1 MKKSFIIIILALV
14 ASFAS
19 AQNGVTFVVDEN
31 LAPIDED
38 ALDMEDSQLRGSSA
52 LYGIFREEGVLEP
65 IWIAKSFSDDERFYT
80 FKGKDVFFQTI
91 VRAYAEHRPLV
102 LSPDMVWL
110 LISQGFARYVNA
122 HSDELRNQIV
132 SHTEKM
138 DLVVETEKDLL
149 HEDADWKKLIAGF
162 AAQINE
168 YTKGDVAK
176 TITADFTTTGVT
188 ERIVSQVTLME
199 TVKTYFDYV
208 VHYMGCGIPSI
219 TLMGTPQ
226 DWQKV
231 LEKTEQL
238 EKYGMGDWF
247 KSLKPILT
255 EFIKASEGKPNQA
268 FWQNMVKKENPDKL
282 VGNKVCDFRKPTVLD
297 GWMLK
302 LFPDENGLTLDQVPH
317 IHEMPSER
325 VYVDFRYQVIDIAN
339 GNVIVDTPMELIAGY
354 IGTEVDTLTH
364 ALTPK
369 MGWMVRQI
377 ESNEKIV
384 ESLKKKAEE
393 DSFDGLDLRVNRV
406 PEHLAQLKYIKR
418 LTLNFTDKVALP
430 EWFYGLQIDNLTI
443 KGEMS
448 DEQEAAIKKHFPK
461 ADIRRIRKTLIVT
474 NEPLIIVDSV
484 IFKGKLSDI
493 DPATIKSQRVLKD
506 AAATAVYGSQGKNG
520 VIEIT
525 TKGFVKQRAEEPSK
539 TAIALKAGD
548 KISGTVND
556 VNGPLM
562 GALGCGIDVNGRS
575 VASTVTDS
583 LGMFTIK
590 IKSPQDSLRISYV
603 GMKTMK
609 VAINPS
615 YVQFHQIP
623 HYHFELVN
631 VSPQRDLKMLR
642 RQTAHR
648 NLPIPQREV
657 TNAVMPFSMKE
668 IEAFEIEAEGDGVPN
683 ENNPRIQVSLSDEEQ
698 TLVMSVNDLGFN
710 LFRKVGASESILLSP
725 LGMTYALGLINNG
738 AAGKTRTQI
747 NQVLGCD
754 DKKAANINKFCR
766 KMLTETPKLDKLAT
780 IDISNEF
787 TSHKNIQPKPAFK
800 EVAKDSYD
808 TKFMA
813 SESDQL
819 KFTLVNTINFKGI
832 WTDKFSKAYTQDE
845 MFKGEDGKEQ
855 TVPMMNQTHQFFYTE
870 NDLCQTLCLPYSN
883 GAYQMIVLL
892 PKEGKTVK
900 EVAQSLTADSWEKMY
915 DQMRR
920 VRVDVKLPRFESES
934 EVNLTGI
941 MSALMPNAFNMKKAD
956 FSNLFDLESCIEMI
970 KQKGRIKVD
979 ETGTEAWVATALQG
993 RIAGLDFTKPE
1004 TIVFHATHPFLY
1016 FIREWSTS
1024 TIFFIG
1030 QYMGT

>member
-1 MKKSFIIIILALV
+1 MKKRFIIIILALV

-122 HSDELRNQIV
+122 HSDELRDQIV

-138 DLVVETEKDLL
+138 DLVVETTKNLL
-149 HEDADWKKLIAGF
+149 YEDADWKKLIAGF

-168 YTKGDVAK
+168 YTKGDVGK

-188 ERIVSQVTLME
+188 ERIISQVTLME

-268 FWQNMVKKENPDKL
+268 FWQNMVKKEHPDKL

-302 LFPDENGLTLDQVPH
+302 LFPDENGQTLDQVPH

-506 AAATAVYGSQGKNG
+506 AAATAVYGSQGANG

-525 TKGFVKQRAEEPSK
+525 TK
-539 TAIALKAGD
+539 
-548 KISGTVND
+548 
-556 VNGPLM
+556 
-562 GALGCGIDVNGRS
+562 
-575 VASTVTDS
+575 
-583 LGMFTIK
+583 
-590 IKSPQDSLRISYV
+590 
-603 GMKTMK
+603 
-609 VAINPS
+609 
-615 YVQFHQIP
+615 
-623 HYHFELVN
+623 
-631 VSPQRDLKMLR
+631 
-642 RQTAHR
+642 
-648 NLPIPQREV
+648 QREV

-710 LFRKVGASESILLSP
+710 LFRKVGADESILLSP
-725 LGMTYALGLINNG
+725 LGMTYVLGLINNG

-754 DKKAANINKFCR
+754 DMKAANINEFCR
-766 KMLTETPKLDKLAT
+766 KMLTETPKLDKLAI

-813 SESDQL
+813 SESDLL

-832 WTDKFSKAYTQDE
+832 WTDKFPKAYTQDE
-845 MFKGEDGKEQ
+845 TFKGEDGKEQ
-855 TVPMMNQTHQFFYTE
+855 TVPMMNQTRQFFYTE

-956 FSNLFDLESCIEMI
+956 FSNIFDLESCIEMI

>member
-122 HSDELRNQIV
+122 HSDELRDQIV

-138 DLVVETEKDLL
+138 DLVVETTKNLL
-149 HEDADWKKLIAGF
+149 YEDADWKKLIAGF

-268 FWQNMVKKENPDKL
+268 FWQNMVKKEHPDKL

-525 TKGFVKQRAEEPSK
+525 TK
-539 TAIALKAGD
+539 
-548 KISGTVND
+548 
-556 VNGPLM
+556 
-562 GALGCGIDVNGRS
+562 
-575 VASTVTDS
+575 
-583 LGMFTIK
+583 
-590 IKSPQDSLRISYV
+590 
-603 GMKTMK
+603 
-609 VAINPS
+609 
-615 YVQFHQIP
+615 
-623 HYHFELVN
+623 
-631 VSPQRDLKMLR
+631 
-642 RQTAHR
+642 
-648 NLPIPQREV
+648 QREV

-710 LFRKVGASESILLSP
+710 LFRKVGAGESILLSP

-832 WTDKFSKAYTQDE
+832 WTDKFPKAYTQDE

-870 NDLCQTLCLPYSN
+870 NDLYQALCLPYSN
-883 GAYQMIVLL
+883 GAYQMIVML
-892 PKEGKTVK
+892 PKKGKTVQ
-900 EVAQSLTADSWEKMY
+900 EVAQSLTADSWEKCY

-920 VRVDVKLPRFESES
+920 VLVDVKLPRFESS
-934 EVNLTGI
+934 SDVNLTDI

-956 FSNLFDLESCIEMI
+956 FSNLFDYASRIAMI
-970 KQKGRIKVD
+970 KQLGNIKVD
-979 ETGTEAWVATALQG
+979 ETGTEARVVTALQG
-993 RIAGLDFTKPE
+993 RIAGLDLTKPDP
-1004 TIVFHATHPFLY
+1004 VRFHATHPFLY
-1016 FIREWSTS
+1016 FIREWSTN

-1030 QYMGT
+1030 QYMGS

>member
-52 LYGIFREEGVLEP
+52 LYGIFRDEGVLEP

-138 DLVVETEKDLL
+138 DLVVETTKNLL
-149 HEDADWKKLIAGF
+149 YEDADWKKLIAGF

-506 AAATAVYGSQGKNG
+506 AAATAVYGSQGANG

-525 TKGFVKQRAEEPSK
+525 TK
-539 TAIALKAGD
+539 
-548 KISGTVND
+548 
-556 VNGPLM
+556 
-562 GALGCGIDVNGRS
+562 
-575 VASTVTDS
+575 
-583 LGMFTIK
+583 
-590 IKSPQDSLRISYV
+590 
-603 GMKTMK
+603 
-609 VAINPS
+609 
-615 YVQFHQIP
+615 
-623 HYHFELVN
+623 
-631 VSPQRDLKMLR
+631 
-642 RQTAHR
+642 
-648 NLPIPQREV
+648 QREV

-832 WTDKFSKAYTQDE
+832 WTDKFPKAYTQDE

>member
-122 HSDELRNQIV
+122 HSDELRDQIV

-138 DLVVETEKDLL
+138 DLVVETKKDLL

-302 LFPDENGLTLDQVPH
+302 LFPDENGQTLDQVPH

-506 AAATAVYGSQGKNG
+506 AAATAVYGSQGANG

-525 TKGFVKQRAEEPSK
+525 TK
-539 TAIALKAGD
+539 
-548 KISGTVND
+548 
-556 VNGPLM
+556 
-562 GALGCGIDVNGRS
+562 
-575 VASTVTDS
+575 
-583 LGMFTIK
+583 
-590 IKSPQDSLRISYV
+590 
-603 GMKTMK
+603 
-609 VAINPS
+609 
-615 YVQFHQIP
+615 
-623 HYHFELVN
+623 
-631 VSPQRDLKMLR
+631 
-642 RQTAHR
+642 
-648 NLPIPQREV
+648 QREV

-683 ENNPRIQVSLSDEEQ
+683 ENNPRIQINLSDEEQ

-710 LFRKVGASESILLSP
+710 LFRKVGADESILLSP

-738 AAGKTRTQI
+738 AGGKTRTQI

-787 TSHKNIQPKPAFK
+787 TSHKNYKPKPAFK

-1030 QYMGT
+1030 QYMGS

>member
-122 HSDELRNQIV
+122 HSDELRDQIV

-138 DLVVETEKDLL
+138 DLVVETKKNLL
-149 HEDADWKKLIAGF
+149 YEDADWKKLIAGF

-302 LFPDENGLTLDQVPH
+302 LFPDENGQTLDQVPH

-525 TKGFVKQRAEEPSK
+525 TK
-539 TAIALKAGD
+539 
-548 KISGTVND
+548 
-556 VNGPLM
+556 
-562 GALGCGIDVNGRS
+562 
-575 VASTVTDS
+575 
-583 LGMFTIK
+583 
-590 IKSPQDSLRISYV
+590 
-603 GMKTMK
+603 
-609 VAINPS
+609 
-615 YVQFHQIP
+615 
-623 HYHFELVN
+623 
-631 VSPQRDLKMLR
+631 
-642 RQTAHR
+642 
-648 NLPIPQREV
+648 QREV

-668 IEAFEIEAEGDGVPN
+668 IEGFGFEAEGDGVPN
-683 ENNPRIQVSLSDEEQ
+683 ENNPRIQINLSDEEQ

-710 LFRKVGASESILLSP
+710 LFRKVGADESILLSP

-738 AAGKTRTQI
+738 AGGKTRTQI

-787 TSHKNIQPKPAFK
+787 TSHKNYKPKPAFK

-870 NDLCQTLCLPYSN
+870 NDLYQALCLPYSN
-883 GAYQMIVLL
+883 GAYQMIVML
-892 PKEGKTVK
+892 PKEGKTVQ

-1030 QYMGT
+1030 QYMGS

>member
-122 HSDELRNQIV
+122 HSDELRDQIV

-138 DLVVETEKDLL
+138 DLVVETKKNLL
-149 HEDADWKKLIAGF
+149 YEDADWKKLIAGF

-302 LFPDENGLTLDQVPH
+302 LFPDENGQTLDQVPH

-525 TKGFVKQRAEEPSK
+525 TK
-539 TAIALKAGD
+539 
-548 KISGTVND
+548 
-556 VNGPLM
+556 
-562 GALGCGIDVNGRS
+562 
-575 VASTVTDS
+575 
-583 LGMFTIK
+583 
-590 IKSPQDSLRISYV
+590 
-603 GMKTMK
+603 
-609 VAINPS
+609 
-615 YVQFHQIP
+615 
-623 HYHFELVN
+623 
-631 VSPQRDLKMLR
+631 
-642 RQTAHR
+642 
-648 NLPIPQREV
+648 QREV

-683 ENNPRIQVSLSDEEQ
+683 ENNPRIQINLSDEEQ

-710 LFRKVGASESILLSP
+710 LFRKVGADESILLSP

-738 AAGKTRTQI
+738 AGGKTRTQI

-787 TSHKNIQPKPAFK
+787 TSHKNYKPKPAFK

-1030 QYMGT
+1030 QYMGS

>member
-168 YTKGDVAK
+168 YTKGDVGK

-238 EKYGMGDWF
+238 EKHGMGDWF

-302 LFPDENGLTLDQVPH
+302 LFPDENGQTLDQVPH

-506 AAATAVYGSQGKNG
+506 AAATAVYGSQGANG

-525 TKGFVKQRAEEPSK
+525 TK
-539 TAIALKAGD
+539 
-548 KISGTVND
+548 
-556 VNGPLM
+556 
-562 GALGCGIDVNGRS
+562 
-575 VASTVTDS
+575 
-583 LGMFTIK
+583 
-590 IKSPQDSLRISYV
+590 
-603 GMKTMK
+603 
-609 VAINPS
+609 
-615 YVQFHQIP
+615 
-623 HYHFELVN
+623 
-631 VSPQRDLKMLR
+631 
-642 RQTAHR
+642 
-648 NLPIPQREV
+648 QREV

-832 WTDKFSKAYTQDE
+832 WTDKFPKAYTQDE

>member
-52 LYGIFREEGVLEP
+52 LYGIFRDEGVLEP

-302 LFPDENGLTLDQVPH
+302 LFPDENGQTLDQVPH

-325 VYVDFRYQVIDIAN
+325 VYVDFRYQVIGIAN

-506 AAATAVYGSQGKNG
+506 AAATAVYGSQGANG

-525 TKGFVKQRAEEPSK
+525 TK
-539 TAIALKAGD
+539 
-548 KISGTVND
+548 
-556 VNGPLM
+556 
-562 GALGCGIDVNGRS
+562 
-575 VASTVTDS
+575 
-583 LGMFTIK
+583 
-590 IKSPQDSLRISYV
+590 
-603 GMKTMK
+603 
-609 VAINPS
+609 
-615 YVQFHQIP
+615 
-623 HYHFELVN
+623 
-631 VSPQRDLKMLR
+631 
-642 RQTAHR
+642 
-648 NLPIPQREV
+648 QREV

-832 WTDKFSKAYTQDE
+832 WTDKFPKAYTQDE

>member
-138 DLVVETEKDLL
+138 DLVVETKKNLL
-149 HEDADWKKLIAGF
+149 YEDADWKKLIAGF

-506 AAATAVYGSQGKNG
+506 AAATAVYGSQGANG

-525 TKGFVKQRAEEPSK
+525 TK
-539 TAIALKAGD
+539 
-548 KISGTVND
+548 
-556 VNGPLM
+556 
-562 GALGCGIDVNGRS
+562 
-575 VASTVTDS
+575 
-583 LGMFTIK
+583 
-590 IKSPQDSLRISYV
+590 
-603 GMKTMK
+603 
-609 VAINPS
+609 
-615 YVQFHQIP
+615 
-623 HYHFELVN
+623 
-631 VSPQRDLKMLR
+631 
-642 RQTAHR
+642 
-648 NLPIPQREV
+648 QREV

-1016 FIREWSTS
+1016 FIREFSTGA
-1024 TIFFIG
+1024 IFFIG
-1030 QYMGT
+1030 QYMGS

>member
-52 LYGIFREEGVLEP
+52 LYGIFRDEGVLEP

-122 HSDELRNQIV
+122 HSDELRDQIV

-138 DLVVETEKDLL
+138 DLVVETKKNLL
-149 HEDADWKKLIAGF
+149 YEDADWKKLIAGF

-302 LFPDENGLTLDQVPH
+302 LFPDENGQTLDQVPH

-506 AAATAVYGSQGKNG
+506 AAATAVYGSQGANG

-525 TKGFVKQRAEEPSK
+525 TK
-539 TAIALKAGD
+539 
-548 KISGTVND
+548 
-556 VNGPLM
+556 
-562 GALGCGIDVNGRS
+562 
-575 VASTVTDS
+575 
-583 LGMFTIK
+583 
-590 IKSPQDSLRISYV
+590 
-603 GMKTMK
+603 
-609 VAINPS
+609 
-615 YVQFHQIP
+615 
-623 HYHFELVN
+623 
-631 VSPQRDLKMLR
+631 
-642 RQTAHR
+642 
-648 NLPIPQREV
+648 QREV

-698 TLVMSVNDLGFN
+698 MLVMSVNDLGFN

>member
-122 HSDELRNQIV
+122 HSDELRDQIV

-302 LFPDENGLTLDQVPH
+302 LFPDENGQTLDQVPH

-506 AAATAVYGSQGKNG
+506 AAATAVYGSQGANG

-525 TKGFVKQRAEEPSK
+525 TK
-539 TAIALKAGD
+539 
-548 KISGTVND
+548 
-556 VNGPLM
+556 
-562 GALGCGIDVNGRS
+562 
-575 VASTVTDS
+575 
-583 LGMFTIK
+583 
-590 IKSPQDSLRISYV
+590 
-603 GMKTMK
+603 
-609 VAINPS
+609 
-615 YVQFHQIP
+615 
-623 HYHFELVN
+623 
-631 VSPQRDLKMLR
+631 
-642 RQTAHR
+642 
-648 NLPIPQREV
+648 QREV

-1030 QYMGT
+1030 HIVS

>member
-65 IWIAKSFSDDERFYT
+65 IWIAMSFSDDERFYT

-122 HSDELRNQIV
+122 HSDELRDQIV

-282 VGNKVCDFRKPTVLD
+282 VGNKICDLRKPTVLD

-506 AAATAVYGSQGKNG
+506 AAATAVYGSQGANG

-525 TKGFVKQRAEEPSK
+525 TK
-539 TAIALKAGD
+539 
-548 KISGTVND
+548 
-556 VNGPLM
+556 
-562 GALGCGIDVNGRS
+562 
-575 VASTVTDS
+575 
-583 LGMFTIK
+583 
-590 IKSPQDSLRISYV
+590 
-603 GMKTMK
+603 
-609 VAINPS
+609 
-615 YVQFHQIP
+615 
-623 HYHFELVN
+623 
-631 VSPQRDLKMLR
+631 
-642 RQTAHR
+642 
-648 NLPIPQREV
+648 QREV

-683 ENNPRIQVSLSDEEQ
+683 ENNPRIQINLSDEEQ

-710 LFRKVGASESILLSP
+710 LFRKVGADESILLSP

-738 AAGKTRTQI
+738 AGGKTRTQI

-787 TSHKNIQPKPAFK
+787 TSHKNYKPKPAFK

-1030 QYMGT
+1030 QYMGS

>member
-506 AAATAVYGSQGKNG
+506 AAATAVYGSQGANG

-525 TKGFVKQRAEEPSK
+525 TK
-539 TAIALKAGD
+539 
-548 KISGTVND
+548 
-556 VNGPLM
+556 
-562 GALGCGIDVNGRS
+562 
-575 VASTVTDS
+575 
-583 LGMFTIK
+583 
-590 IKSPQDSLRISYV
+590 
-603 GMKTMK
+603 
-609 VAINPS
+609 
-615 YVQFHQIP
+615 
-623 HYHFELVN
+623 
-631 VSPQRDLKMLR
+631 
-642 RQTAHR
+642 
-648 NLPIPQREV
+648 QREV

-832 WTDKFSKAYTQDE
+832 WTDKFPKAYTQDE

>member
-52 LYGIFREEGVLEP
+52 LYGIFRDEGVLEP
-65 IWIAKSFSDDERFYT
+65 IWIAKSFSDVERFYT

-138 DLVVETEKDLL
+138 DLVVETTKNLL
-149 HEDADWKKLIAGF
+149 YEDADWKKLIAGF

-525 TKGFVKQRAEEPSK
+525 TK
-539 TAIALKAGD
+539 
-548 KISGTVND
+548 
-556 VNGPLM
+556 
-562 GALGCGIDVNGRS
+562 
-575 VASTVTDS
+575 
-583 LGMFTIK
+583 
-590 IKSPQDSLRISYV
+590 
-603 GMKTMK
+603 
-609 VAINPS
+609 
-615 YVQFHQIP
+615 
-623 HYHFELVN
+623 
-631 VSPQRDLKMLR
+631 
-642 RQTAHR
+642 
-648 NLPIPQREV
+648 QREV

-668 IEAFEIEAEGDGVPN
+668 IEGFGFEAEGDGVPN
-683 ENNPRIQVSLSDEEQ
+683 ENNPRIQINLSDEEQ

-710 LFRKVGASESILLSP
+710 LFRKVGADESILLSP

-738 AAGKTRTQI
+738 AGGKTRTQI

-870 NDLCQTLCLPYSN
+870 NDLYQALCLPYSN
-883 GAYQMIVLL
+883 GAYQMIVML
-892 PKEGKTVK
+892 PKEGKTVQ

-956 FSNLFDLESCIEMI
+956 FSNLFDLESCIKMI

-979 ETGTEAWVATALQG
+979 ETGTEAWVATVLQG

-1030 QYMGT
+1030 QYMGTTSPTNL

>member
-302 LFPDENGLTLDQVPH
+302 LFPDENGQTLDQVPH

-506 AAATAVYGSQGKNG
+506 AAATAVYGSQGANG

-525 TKGFVKQRAEEPSK
+525 TK
-539 TAIALKAGD
+539 
-548 KISGTVND
+548 
-556 VNGPLM
+556 
-562 GALGCGIDVNGRS
+562 
-575 VASTVTDS
+575 
-583 LGMFTIK
+583 
-590 IKSPQDSLRISYV
+590 
-603 GMKTMK
+603 
-609 VAINPS
+609 
-615 YVQFHQIP
+615 
-623 HYHFELVN
+623 
-631 VSPQRDLKMLR
+631 
-642 RQTAHR
+642 
-648 NLPIPQREV
+648 QREV

-780 IDISNEF
+780 IDICRHSC
-787 TSHKNIQPKPAFK
+787 
-800 EVAKDSYD
+800 
-808 TKFMA
+808 
-813 SESDQL
+813 
-819 KFTLVNTINFKGI
+819 
-832 WTDKFSKAYTQDE
+832 
-845 MFKGEDGKEQ
+845 
-855 TVPMMNQTHQFFYTE
+855 PM
-870 NDLCQTLCLPYSN
+870 LS
-883 GAYQMIVLL
+883 I
-892 PKEGKTVK
+892 
-900 EVAQSLTADSWEKMY
+900 
-915 DQMRR
+915 
-920 VRVDVKLPRFESES
+920 
-934 EVNLTGI
+934 
-941 MSALMPNAFNMKKAD
+941 
-956 FSNLFDLESCIEMI
+956 
-970 KQKGRIKVD
+970 
-979 ETGTEAWVATALQG
+979 
-993 RIAGLDFTKPE
+993 
-1004 TIVFHATHPFLY
+1004 
-1016 FIREWSTS
+1016 
-1024 TIFFIG
+1024 
-1030 QYMGT
+1030 

>member
-506 AAATAVYGSQGKNG
+506 AAATAVYGSQGANG

-525 TKGFVKQRAEEPSK
+525 TK
-539 TAIALKAGD
+539 
-548 KISGTVND
+548 
-556 VNGPLM
+556 
-562 GALGCGIDVNGRS
+562 
-575 VASTVTDS
+575 
-583 LGMFTIK
+583 
-590 IKSPQDSLRISYV
+590 
-603 GMKTMK
+603 
-609 VAINPS
+609 
-615 YVQFHQIP
+615 
-623 HYHFELVN
+623 
-631 VSPQRDLKMLR
+631 
-642 RQTAHR
+642 
-648 NLPIPQREV
+648 QREV

-832 WTDKFSKAYTQDE
+832 WTDKFPKAYTQDE

-1030 QYMGT
+1030 QYMGTTSPTNL

>member
-1 MKKSFIIIILALV
+1 MKKSFTIIVLALI
-14 ASFAS
+14 ASLAI

-91 VRAYAEHRPLV
+91 VRAYVEHRPLV

-122 HSDELRNQIV
+122 HSDELRDQIV

-138 DLVVETEKDLL
+138 DLVVETKKNLL
-149 HEDADWKKLIAGF
+149 YEDADWKKLIAGF

-302 LFPDENGLTLDQVPH
+302 LFPDENGQTLDQVPH

-369 MGWMVRQI
+369 MGWVVRQMEGSDSIVKRLQKMDSEASLFGI
-377 ESNEKIV
+377 E
-384 ESLKKKAEE
+384 
-393 DSFDGLDLRVNRV
+393 LRVNKV
-406 PEHLAQLKYIKR
+406 PEHLAQLPHIKKLR
-418 LTLNFTDKVALP
+418 LYFTDKVELP
-430 EWFYGLQIDNLTI
+430 EWFYHLQIDKLTI
-443 KGEMS
+443 EGEMS
-448 DEQEAAIKKHFPK
+448 DEQEAAIWEHFPK
-461 ADIRRIRKTLIVT
+461 ADVRKTKKTKDIRRVRKA
-474 NEPLIIVDSV
+474 
-484 IFKGKLSDI
+484 SD
-493 DPATIKSQRVLKD
+493 
-506 AAATAVYGSQGKNG
+506 
-520 VIEIT
+520 
-525 TKGFVKQRAEEPSK
+525 
-539 TAIALKAGD
+539 
-548 KISGTVND
+548 
-556 VNGPLM
+556 
-562 GALGCGIDVNGRS
+562 
-575 VASTVTDS
+575 
-583 LGMFTIK
+583 
-590 IKSPQDSLRISYV
+590 
-603 GMKTMK
+603 
-609 VAINPS
+609 
-615 YVQFHQIP
+615 
-623 HYHFELVN
+623 
-631 VSPQRDLKMLR
+631 
-642 RQTAHR
+642 
-648 NLPIPQREV
+648 LPIPKREINV
-657 TNAVMPFSMKE
+657 SEYEALG
-668 IEAFEIEAEGDGVPN
+668 IENDNEGVSN
-683 ENNPRIQVSLSDEEQ
+683 ENNPRRNLHLSDEEL
-698 TLVMSVNDLGFN
+698 TMVTPVNDLGFN
-710 LFRKVGASESILLSP
+710 NGAS
-725 LGMTYALGLINNG
+725 
-738 AAGKTRTQI
+738 GKTRTQI
-747 NQVLGCD
+747 NKVLGCD
-754 DKKAANINKFCR
+754 DSKAANINDFCR
-766 KMLTETPKLDKLAT
+766 KMLTESSKLDKLT
-780 IDISNEF
+780 KLDITNEF
-787 TSHKNIQPKPAFK
+787 FLHKTYKPKSAFK
-800 EVAKDSYD
+800 EVAIDYYD
-808 TKFMA
+808 TKFKE
-813 SESDQL
+813 SESGPSQG
-819 KFTLVNTINFKGI
+819 FALVNTIYFKGI
-832 WTDKFSKAYTQDE
+832 WTDKFRKANTRDE
-845 MFKGEDGKEQ
+845 VFKGENGKEK
-855 TVPMMNQTHQFFYTE
+855 TMPMMNQTRNFFYTE
-870 NDLCQTLCLPYSN
+870 DDLCQALCLPYSN
-883 GAYQMIVLL
+883 GAYQMMVLL
-892 PKEGKTVK
+892 PKEGKTVGD
-900 EVAQSLTADSWEKMY
+900 VVRSLTSDSWEKMH

-920 VRVDVKLPRFESES
+920 VQVEVKLPRFKSSS
-934 EVNLTGI
+934 EVVLTDVMKTLG
-941 MSALMPNAFNMKKAD
+941 MPDAFSMAKAD
-956 FSNLFDLESCIEMI
+956 FSNLFDI
-970 KQKGRIKVD
+970 KSWIAKVKQTGRIEVD
-979 ETGTEAWVATALQG
+979 ETGTEATVVTALQG
-993 RIAGLDFTKPE
+993 RIAGLDLVQPD
-1004 TIVFHATHPFLY
+1004 IVRFHATHPFLY
-1016 FIREWSTS
+1016 FIREWTTG

>member
-138 DLVVETEKDLL
+138 DLVVETTKNLL
-149 HEDADWKKLIAGF
+149 YEDADWKKLIAGF

-302 LFPDENGLTLDQVPH
+302 LFPDENGQTLDQVPH

-506 AAATAVYGSQGKNG
+506 AAATAVYGSQGANG

-525 TKGFVKQRAEEPSK
+525 TK
-539 TAIALKAGD
+539 
-548 KISGTVND
+548 
-556 VNGPLM
+556 
-562 GALGCGIDVNGRS
+562 
-575 VASTVTDS
+575 
-583 LGMFTIK
+583 
-590 IKSPQDSLRISYV
+590 
-603 GMKTMK
+603 
-609 VAINPS
+609 
-615 YVQFHQIP
+615 
-623 HYHFELVN
+623 
-631 VSPQRDLKMLR
+631 
-642 RQTAHR
+642 
-648 NLPIPQREV
+648 QREV

-683 ENNPRIQVSLSDEEQ
+683 ENNPRIQINLSDEEQ

-738 AAGKTRTQI
+738 AGGKTRTQI

-1030 QYMGT
+1030 QYMGS

>member
-302 LFPDENGLTLDQVPH
+302 LFPDENGQTLDQVPH

-325 VYVDFRYQVIDIAN
+325 VYVDFRYQVIGIAN

-506 AAATAVYGSQGKNG
+506 AAATAVYGSQGANG

-525 TKGFVKQRAEEPSK
+525 TK
-539 TAIALKAGD
+539 
-548 KISGTVND
+548 
-556 VNGPLM
+556 
-562 GALGCGIDVNGRS
+562 
-575 VASTVTDS
+575 
-583 LGMFTIK
+583 
-590 IKSPQDSLRISYV
+590 
-603 GMKTMK
+603 
-609 VAINPS
+609 
-615 YVQFHQIP
+615 
-623 HYHFELVN
+623 
-631 VSPQRDLKMLR
+631 
-642 RQTAHR
+642 
-648 NLPIPQREV
+648 QREV

-683 ENNPRIQVSLSDEEQ
+683 ENNPRIQINLSDEEQ

-832 WTDKFSKAYTQDE
+832 WTDKFPKAYTQDE

>member
-302 LFPDENGLTLDQVPH
+302 LFPDENGQTLDQVPH

-474 NEPLIIVDSV
+474 NEPLIIIDSV

-506 AAATAVYGSQGKNG
+506 AAATAVYGSQGANG

-525 TKGFVKQRAEEPSK
+525 TK
-539 TAIALKAGD
+539 
-548 KISGTVND
+548 
-556 VNGPLM
+556 
-562 GALGCGIDVNGRS
+562 
-575 VASTVTDS
+575 
-583 LGMFTIK
+583 
-590 IKSPQDSLRISYV
+590 
-603 GMKTMK
+603 
-609 VAINPS
+609 
-615 YVQFHQIP
+615 
-623 HYHFELVN
+623 
-631 VSPQRDLKMLR
+631 
-642 RQTAHR
+642 
-648 NLPIPQREV
+648 QREV

>member
-122 HSDELRNQIV
+122 HSDELRDQIV

-506 AAATAVYGSQGKNG
+506 AAATAVYGSQGANG

-525 TKGFVKQRAEEPSK
+525 TK
-539 TAIALKAGD
+539 
-548 KISGTVND
+548 
-556 VNGPLM
+556 
-562 GALGCGIDVNGRS
+562 
-575 VASTVTDS
+575 
-583 LGMFTIK
+583 
-590 IKSPQDSLRISYV
+590 
-603 GMKTMK
+603 
-609 VAINPS
+609 
-615 YVQFHQIP
+615 
-623 HYHFELVN
+623 
-631 VSPQRDLKMLR
+631 
-642 RQTAHR
+642 
-648 NLPIPQREV
+648 QREV

>member
-302 LFPDENGLTLDQVPH
+302 LFPDENGQTLDQVPH

-506 AAATAVYGSQGKNG
+506 AAATAVYGSQGANG

-525 TKGFVKQRAEEPSK
+525 TK
-539 TAIALKAGD
+539 
-548 KISGTVND
+548 
-556 VNGPLM
+556 
-562 GALGCGIDVNGRS
+562 
-575 VASTVTDS
+575 
-583 LGMFTIK
+583 
-590 IKSPQDSLRISYV
+590 
-603 GMKTMK
+603 
-609 VAINPS
+609 
-615 YVQFHQIP
+615 
-623 HYHFELVN
+623 
-631 VSPQRDLKMLR
+631 
-642 RQTAHR
+642 
-648 NLPIPQREV
+648 QREV

-819 KFTLVNTINFKGI
+819 KLTLVNTINFKGI

-1030 QYMGT
+1030 QYMGI

>member
-52 LYGIFREEGVLEP
+52 LYGIFRDEGVLEP

-149 HEDADWKKLIAGF
+149 YEDADWKKLIAGF

-302 LFPDENGLTLDQVPH
+302 LFPDENGQTLDQVPH

-393 DSFDGLDLRVNRV
+393 DSFDGLNLRVNRV

-430 EWFYGLQIDNLTI
+430 EWFYDLQIDNLTI

-506 AAATAVYGSQGKNG
+506 AAATAVYGSQGANG

-525 TKGFVKQRAEEPSK
+525 TK
-539 TAIALKAGD
+539 
-548 KISGTVND
+548 
-556 VNGPLM
+556 
-562 GALGCGIDVNGRS
+562 
-575 VASTVTDS
+575 
-583 LGMFTIK
+583 
-590 IKSPQDSLRISYV
+590 
-603 GMKTMK
+603 
-609 VAINPS
+609 
-615 YVQFHQIP
+615 
-623 HYHFELVN
+623 
-631 VSPQRDLKMLR
+631 
-642 RQTAHR
+642 
-648 NLPIPQREV
+648 QREV

-683 ENNPRIQVSLSDEEQ
+683 ENNPRIQINLSDEEQ

>member
-138 DLVVETEKDLL
+138 DLVVETTKNLL
-149 HEDADWKKLIAGF
+149 YEDADWKKLIAGF

-302 LFPDENGLTLDQVPH
+302 LFPDENGQTLDQVPH

-506 AAATAVYGSQGKNG
+506 AAATAVYGSQGANG

-525 TKGFVKQRAEEPSK
+525 TK
-539 TAIALKAGD
+539 
-548 KISGTVND
+548 
-556 VNGPLM
+556 
-562 GALGCGIDVNGRS
+562 
-575 VASTVTDS
+575 
-583 LGMFTIK
+583 
-590 IKSPQDSLRISYV
+590 
-603 GMKTMK
+603 
-609 VAINPS
+609 
-615 YVQFHQIP
+615 
-623 HYHFELVN
+623 
-631 VSPQRDLKMLR
+631 
-642 RQTAHR
+642 
-648 NLPIPQREV
+648 QREV

-683 ENNPRIQVSLSDEEQ
+683 ENNPRIQINLSDEEQ

-710 LFRKVGASESILLSP
+710 LFRKVGADESILLSP

-738 AAGKTRTQI
+738 AGGKTRTQI

-787 TSHKNIQPKPAFK
+787 TSHKNYKPKPAFK

-956 FSNLFDLESCIEMI
+956 FSNLFDLESCIKMI

-1030 QYMGT
+1030 QYMGS

>member
-52 LYGIFREEGVLEP
+52 LYGIFRDEGVLEP

-138 DLVVETEKDLL
+138 DLVVETEKNLL
-149 HEDADWKKLIAGF
+149 YEDADWKKLIAGF

-506 AAATAVYGSQGKNG
+506 AAATAVYGSQGANG

-525 TKGFVKQRAEEPSK
+525 TK
-539 TAIALKAGD
+539 
-548 KISGTVND
+548 
-556 VNGPLM
+556 
-562 GALGCGIDVNGRS
+562 
-575 VASTVTDS
+575 
-583 LGMFTIK
+583 
-590 IKSPQDSLRISYV
+590 
-603 GMKTMK
+603 
-609 VAINPS
+609 
-615 YVQFHQIP
+615 
-623 HYHFELVN
+623 
-631 VSPQRDLKMLR
+631 
-642 RQTAHR
+642 
-648 NLPIPQREV
+648 QREV

-832 WTDKFSKAYTQDE
+832 WTDKFPKAYTQDE

>member
-1 MKKSFIIIILALV
+1 MKKSFTIIILALV

-65 IWIAKSFSDDERFYT
+65 IWIVKSFSDDERFYT

-122 HSDELRNQIV
+122 HSDELRDQIV

-138 DLVVETEKDLL
+138 DLVVETTKNLL
-149 HEDADWKKLIAGF
+149 YEDADWKKLIAGF

-268 FWQNMVKKENPDKL
+268 FWQNMVKKEHPDKL

-302 LFPDENGLTLDQVPH
+302 LFPDENGQTLDQVPH

-506 AAATAVYGSQGKNG
+506 AAATAVYGSQGANG

-525 TKGFVKQRAEEPSK
+525 TK
-539 TAIALKAGD
+539 
-548 KISGTVND
+548 
-556 VNGPLM
+556 
-562 GALGCGIDVNGRS
+562 
-575 VASTVTDS
+575 
-583 LGMFTIK
+583 
-590 IKSPQDSLRISYV
+590 
-603 GMKTMK
+603 
-609 VAINPS
+609 
-615 YVQFHQIP
+615 
-623 HYHFELVN
+623 
-631 VSPQRDLKMLR
+631 
-642 RQTAHR
+642 
-648 NLPIPQREV
+648 QREV

-956 FSNLFDLESCIEMI
+956 FSNLFDLESCIKII

-1030 QYMGT
+1030 QYMGTTSPTNL

>member
-52 LYGIFREEGVLEP
+52 LYGIFRDEGVLEP

-138 DLVVETEKDLL
+138 DLVVETTKNLL
-149 HEDADWKKLIAGF
+149 YEDADWKKLIAGF

-302 LFPDENGLTLDQVPH
+302 LFPDENGQTLDQVPH

-506 AAATAVYGSQGKNG
+506 AAATAVYGSQGANG

-525 TKGFVKQRAEEPSK
+525 TK
-539 TAIALKAGD
+539 
-548 KISGTVND
+548 
-556 VNGPLM
+556 
-562 GALGCGIDVNGRS
+562 
-575 VASTVTDS
+575 
-583 LGMFTIK
+583 
-590 IKSPQDSLRISYV
+590 
-603 GMKTMK
+603 
-609 VAINPS
+609 
-615 YVQFHQIP
+615 
-623 HYHFELVN
+623 
-631 VSPQRDLKMLR
+631 
-642 RQTAHR
+642 
-648 NLPIPQREV
+648 QREV

-747 NQVLGCD
+747 NQMLGCD

-832 WTDKFSKAYTQDE
+832 WTDKFPKAYTQNE

-883 GAYQMIVLL
+883 GAYQIIVLL

-920 VRVDVKLPRFESES
+920 IRVDVKLPRFESES

>member
-122 HSDELRNQIV
+122 HSDELRDQIV

-302 LFPDENGLTLDQVPH
+302 LFPDENGQTLDQVPH

-506 AAATAVYGSQGKNG
+506 AAATAVYGSQGANG

-525 TKGFVKQRAEEPSK
+525 TK
-539 TAIALKAGD
+539 
-548 KISGTVND
+548 
-556 VNGPLM
+556 
-562 GALGCGIDVNGRS
+562 
-575 VASTVTDS
+575 
-583 LGMFTIK
+583 
-590 IKSPQDSLRISYV
+590 
-603 GMKTMK
+603 
-609 VAINPS
+609 
-615 YVQFHQIP
+615 
-623 HYHFELVN
+623 
-631 VSPQRDLKMLR
+631 
-642 RQTAHR
+642 
-648 NLPIPQREV
+648 QREV

-683 ENNPRIQVSLSDEEQ
+683 ENNPRIQINLSDEEQ

-832 WTDKFSKAYTQDE
+832 WTDKFPKAYTQDE

>member
-65 IWIAKSFSDDERFYT
+65 IWIAMSFSDDERFYT

-122 HSDELRNQIV
+122 HSDELRDQIV

-138 DLVVETEKDLL
+138 DLVVETKKNLL
-149 HEDADWKKLIAGF
+149 YEDADWKKLIAGF

-302 LFPDENGLTLDQVPH
+302 LFPDENGQTLDQVPH

-525 TKGFVKQRAEEPSK
+525 TK
-539 TAIALKAGD
+539 
-548 KISGTVND
+548 
-556 VNGPLM
+556 
-562 GALGCGIDVNGRS
+562 
-575 VASTVTDS
+575 
-583 LGMFTIK
+583 
-590 IKSPQDSLRISYV
+590 
-603 GMKTMK
+603 
-609 VAINPS
+609 
-615 YVQFHQIP
+615 
-623 HYHFELVN
+623 
-631 VSPQRDLKMLR
+631 
-642 RQTAHR
+642 
-648 NLPIPQREV
+648 QREV

-683 ENNPRIQVSLSDEEQ
+683 ENNPRIQINLSDEEQ

-710 LFRKVGASESILLSP
+710 LFRKVGADESILLSP

-738 AAGKTRTQI
+738 AGGKTRTQI

-787 TSHKNIQPKPAFK
+787 TSHKNYKPKPAFK

-1030 QYMGT
+1030 QYMGS

>member
-238 EKYGMGDWF
+238 GKYGMGDWF

-302 LFPDENGLTLDQVPH
+302 LFPDENGQTLDQVPH

-506 AAATAVYGSQGKNG
+506 AAATAVYGSQGANG

-525 TKGFVKQRAEEPSK
+525 TK
-539 TAIALKAGD
+539 
-548 KISGTVND
+548 
-556 VNGPLM
+556 
-562 GALGCGIDVNGRS
+562 
-575 VASTVTDS
+575 
-583 LGMFTIK
+583 
-590 IKSPQDSLRISYV
+590 
-603 GMKTMK
+603 
-609 VAINPS
+609 
-615 YVQFHQIP
+615 
-623 HYHFELVN
+623 
-631 VSPQRDLKMLR
+631 
-642 RQTAHR
+642 
-648 NLPIPQREV
+648 QREV

-832 WTDKFSKAYTQDE
+832 WTDKFPKAYTQDE

-870 NDLCQTLCLPYSN
+870 NSLCQTLCLPYSN

>member
-138 DLVVETEKDLL
+138 DLVVETTKNLL
-149 HEDADWKKLIAGF
+149 YEDADWKKLIAGF

-168 YTKGDVAK
+168 YTKGDVGK

-302 LFPDENGLTLDQVPH
+302 LFPDENGQTLDQVPH

-430 EWFYGLQIDNLTI
+430 EWFYDLQIDNLTI

-506 AAATAVYGSQGKNG
+506 AAATAVYGSQGANG

-525 TKGFVKQRAEEPSK
+525 TK
-539 TAIALKAGD
+539 
-548 KISGTVND
+548 
-556 VNGPLM
+556 
-562 GALGCGIDVNGRS
+562 
-575 VASTVTDS
+575 
-583 LGMFTIK
+583 
-590 IKSPQDSLRISYV
+590 
-603 GMKTMK
+603 
-609 VAINPS
+609 
-615 YVQFHQIP
+615 
-623 HYHFELVN
+623 
-631 VSPQRDLKMLR
+631 
-642 RQTAHR
+642 
-648 NLPIPQREV
+648 QREV

-668 IEAFEIEAEGDGVPN
+668 IEAFGIEAEGDGVPN

>member
-52 LYGIFREEGVLEP
+52 LYGIFRDEGVLEP

-122 HSDELRNQIV
+122 HSDELRDQIV

-138 DLVVETEKDLL
+138 DLVVETTKNLL
-149 HEDADWKKLIAGF
+149 YEDADWKKLIAGF

-168 YTKGDVAK
+168 YTKGDIGK

-268 FWQNMVKKENPDKL
+268 FWQNMVKKEHPDKL

-506 AAATAVYGSQGKNG
+506 AAATAVYGSQGANG

-525 TKGFVKQRAEEPSK
+525 TK
-539 TAIALKAGD
+539 
-548 KISGTVND
+548 
-556 VNGPLM
+556 
-562 GALGCGIDVNGRS
+562 
-575 VASTVTDS
+575 
-583 LGMFTIK
+583 
-590 IKSPQDSLRISYV
+590 
-603 GMKTMK
+603 
-609 VAINPS
+609 
-615 YVQFHQIP
+615 
-623 HYHFELVN
+623 
-631 VSPQRDLKMLR
+631 
-642 RQTAHR
+642 
-648 NLPIPQREV
+648 QREV

-956 FSNLFDLESCIEMI
+956 FSNLFDLESCIKII

>member
-1 MKKSFIIIILALV
+1 MKKSFTIIVLALI
-14 ASFAS
+14 ASLAI
-19 AQNGVTFVVDEN
+19 AQTSVTFVVDEN

-122 HSDELRNQIV
+122 HSDELRDQIV

-138 DLVVETEKDLL
+138 DLVVETTKNLL
-149 HEDADWKKLIAGF
+149 YEDADWKKLIAGF

-188 ERIVSQVTLME
+188 ERIASQVTLME

-208 VHYMGCGIPSI
+208 IHYMGCGIPSI

-282 VGNKVCDFRKPTVLD
+282 VGNKVCDLRKPTVLD

-302 LFPDENGLTLDQVPH
+302 LFPDEDGLTLDQVPH
-317 IHEMPSER
+317 THEMPSER
-325 VYVDFRYQVIDIAN
+325 VYVDFRYQIIDIDN
-339 GNVIVDTPMELIAGY
+339 GNVLVDTPMELIAGY

-384 ESLKKKAEE
+384 ESLKKKAAE
-393 DSFDGLDLRVNRV
+393 DSYEGLDLRVNRV

-418 LTLNFTDKVALP
+418 LTLNFTDKVTLP

-443 KGEMS
+443 RGKMS
-448 DEQEAAIKKHFPK
+448 EEQEAAIWKHFPK
-461 ADIRRIRKTLIVT
+461 AILNYKGAASMNFKNNSDLEIIPNTG
-474 NEPLIIVDSV
+474 PLDRQSLPSSPAKAKKAKV
-484 IFKGKLSDI
+484 GK
-493 DPATIKSQRVLKD
+493 
-506 AAATAVYGSQGKNG
+506 
-520 VIEIT
+520 
-525 TKGFVKQRAEEPSK
+525 
-539 TAIALKAGD
+539 LKAGD
-548 KISGTVND
+548 KISGTVLD
-556 VNGPLM
+556 AAGPLL
-562 GALGCGIDVNGRS
+562 GATVCEINTYGRI
-575 VASTVTDS
+575 VESTQTDS
-583 LGMFTIK
+583 LGMFTMK
-590 IKSPQDSLRISYV
+590 IKNPQDSLRFSYV

-609 VAINPS
+609 LAINPS
-615 YVQFHQIP
+615 YVQLHQIP
-623 HYHFELVN
+623 HYHIVLEKVPTL
-631 VSPQRDLKMLR
+631 QDIRMRK
-642 RQTAHR
+642 RQT
-648 NLPIPQREV
+648 NLPIPQRE
-657 TNAVMPFSMKE
+657 FSMPE
-668 IEAFEIEAEGDGVPN
+668 IEVFEFETEGDGVPN
-683 ENNPRIQVSLSDEEQ
+683 ENNPRVQVSLTDEEQ
-698 TLVMSVNDLGFN
+698 ALVTSVNDLGFEM
-710 LFRKVGASESILLSP
+710 FRKVGANESVLLSP

-747 NQVLGCD
+747 NKVLGCD
-754 DKKAANINKFCR
+754 DAGAVNSFCR
-766 KMLTETPKLDKLAT
+766 KMLTEAPQLDKLAQ

-787 TSHKNIQPKPAFK
+787 TSPKYAKLKPAFTK
-800 EVAKDSYD
+800 VAKDSYD
-808 TKFMA
+808 TQFHE
-813 SESDQL
+813 SESDL
-819 KFTLVNTINFKGI
+819 LNFTLVNTIYFKGI
-832 WTDKFSKAYTQDE
+832 WTDKFPKAYTQDE
-845 MFKGEDGKEQ
+845 VFRGEDGKEQ
-855 TVPMMNQTHQFFYTE
+855 TVPMMNQTRQFFYTE

-892 PKEGKTVK
+892 PKEGKTIQ
-900 EVAQSLTADSWEKMY
+900 EVAQSLTADGWEKSY

-920 VRVDVKLPRFESES
+920 VLVEVKLPRFESSS
-934 EVNLTGI
+934 EVNLTGM
-941 MSALMPNAFNMKKAD
+941 MSVLMPNAFSMNKAD
-956 FSNLFDLESCIEMI
+956 FSNLFDYASCIAKI
-970 KQKGRIKVD
+970 KQTGRIKVD
-979 ETGTEAWVATALQG
+979 ETGTEAKVVTALQG
-993 RIAGLDFTKPE
+993 RIAGLDLVPPK
-1004 TIVFHATHPFLY
+1004 TILFHATHPFLY
-1016 FIREWSTS
+1016 FIREWSTG

-1030 QYMGT
+1030 QYRGI

>member
-122 HSDELRNQIV
+122 HSDELRDQIV

-138 DLVVETEKDLL
+138 DLVVETTKNLL
-149 HEDADWKKLIAGF
+149 YEDADWKKLIAGF

-199 TVKTYFDYV
+199 TMKTYFDYV

-377 ESNEKIV
+377 ESNDKIV

-506 AAATAVYGSQGKNG
+506 AAATAVYGSQGANG

-525 TKGFVKQRAEEPSK
+525 TK
-539 TAIALKAGD
+539 
-548 KISGTVND
+548 
-556 VNGPLM
+556 
-562 GALGCGIDVNGRS
+562 
-575 VASTVTDS
+575 
-583 LGMFTIK
+583 
-590 IKSPQDSLRISYV
+590 
-603 GMKTMK
+603 
-609 VAINPS
+609 
-615 YVQFHQIP
+615 
-623 HYHFELVN
+623 
-631 VSPQRDLKMLR
+631 
-642 RQTAHR
+642 
-648 NLPIPQREV
+648 QREV

-683 ENNPRIQVSLSDEEQ
+683 ENNPRIQINLSDEEQ
-698 TLVMSVNDLGFN
+698 TLVMSVNNLGFN
-710 LFRKVGASESILLSP
+710 LFRKVGADESILLSP

-832 WTDKFSKAYTQDE
+832 WTDKFPKAYTQDE

-870 NDLCQTLCLPYSN
+870 NDLYQALCLPYSN
-883 GAYQMIVLL
+883 GAYQMIVML

-956 FSNLFDLESCIEMI
+956 FSNLFDLESCIKII

-1030 QYMGT
+1030 QYMGTTSPTNL

>member
-1 MKKSFIIIILALV
+1 MKKSFTIIALALI
-14 ASFAS
+14 ASLAI
-19 AQNGVTFVVDEN
+19 AQTSVTFVVDEN

-38 ALDMEDSQLRGSSA
+38 ALDMEDSQSSGSRA
-52 LYGIFREEGVLEP
+52 LNGIFKDEGVLDP
-65 IWIAKSFSDDERFYT
+65 IWIAWSFSDDEQFYT

-122 HSDELRNQIV
+122 HSDELRDQIV

-138 DLVVETEKDLL
+138 DLVVVTKKDLL
-149 HEDADWKKLIAGF
+149 SEDADWEKLIAGF
-162 AAQINE
+162 AAQISE
-168 YTKGDVAK
+168 YTKGDIAK

-188 ERIVSQVTLME
+188 ERIASQVTLME

-208 VHYMGCGIPSI
+208 IHYLGCGIPSI
-219 TLMGTPQ
+219 TLKGTPQ

-238 EKYGMGDWF
+238 EKYGMGDWI

-282 VGNKVCDFRKPTVLD
+282 VGNKICDLRKPTVLD

-302 LFPDENGLTLDQVPH
+302 LFPDENGQTLDQVPH
-317 IHEMPSER
+317 THEMPSER

-339 GNVIVDTPMELIAGY
+339 GNVLVDTPMELIAGY

-369 MGWMVRQI
+369 MGWMVRQV

-461 ADIRRIRKTLIVT
+461 ADIRRIRKPLIVT

-506 AAATAVYGSQGKNG
+506 AAATAVYGSQGANG

-525 TKGFVKQRAEEPSK
+525 TK
-539 TAIALKAGD
+539 
-548 KISGTVND
+548 
-556 VNGPLM
+556 
-562 GALGCGIDVNGRS
+562 
-575 VASTVTDS
+575 
-583 LGMFTIK
+583 
-590 IKSPQDSLRISYV
+590 
-603 GMKTMK
+603 
-609 VAINPS
+609 
-615 YVQFHQIP
+615 
-623 HYHFELVN
+623 
-631 VSPQRDLKMLR
+631 
-642 RQTAHR
+642 
-648 NLPIPQREV
+648 QREV

-900 EVAQSLTADSWEKMY
+900 KVAQSLTADSWEKMY